1 MTIALVNLT
10 KGGVTKTTIAT
21 NLSMQF
27 KRDGEN
33 VNLIDLDVTQ
43 EAAYSWSLENEVNGF
58 LNPKPDKIMELL
70 EDTESVNIFDTGGY
84 DLVSTQALI
93 CSSNAVLIPTS
104 MSSIETKA
112 FIKLAGKIEAIKDK
126 TGIKDLN
133 LIVVPTKIHHAT
145 SSEAINEYFESL
157 KELGYK
163 IAPSISYRVSYQR
176 AFDNGG
182 SVVGGSDA
190 KARTE
195 IKRLT
200 EYVKGVCYA
209 Y

>member
-1 MTIALVNLT
+1 MKKTIALVNLT
-10 KGGVTKTTIAT
+10 KGGVTKTTLAT

-27 KRDGEN
+27 TRDGES
-33 VNLIDLDVTQ
+33 VNLVDLDVTQ
-43 EAAYSWSLENEVNGF
+43 EAAYSWSLQNDINGF
-58 LNPKPDKIMELL
+58 LNPTIDEIAKIL
-70 EDTESVNIFDTGGY
+70 EDKESINIFDTGGY

-93 CSSNAVLIPTS
+93 SASDAVLIPTS

-112 FIKLAGKIEAIKDK
+112 FIRLAKKIEDIKQILGKD
-126 TGIKDLN
+126 DLN

-145 SSEAINEYFESL
+145 SSEAIAEYFGSL

-176 AFDNGG
+176 AYENGG

-195 IKRLT
+195 IKNLA
-200 EYVKGVCYA
+200 EFICNL
-209 Y
+209 